1 MSHQGG
7 TKNDQAAK
15 ALLQYRKTPLPYIK
29 LSLAQL
35 LLHRNLCNHIPQEI
49 IQKKSAS
56 GNRMLLL
63 VIFDKMPFFPKIV
76 LF

>member
-7 TKNDQAAK
+7 TKNDQVAK
-15 ALLQYRKTPLPYIK
+15 ALLQYRKTPLPYMK
-29 LSLAQL
+29 LSPAQS
-35 LLHRNLCNHIPQEI
+35 LLHKNLCDHIPQEI

-56 GNRMLLL
+56 GNRTLLL
-63 VIFDKMPFFPKIV
+63 VIFDKMLFFPKIV